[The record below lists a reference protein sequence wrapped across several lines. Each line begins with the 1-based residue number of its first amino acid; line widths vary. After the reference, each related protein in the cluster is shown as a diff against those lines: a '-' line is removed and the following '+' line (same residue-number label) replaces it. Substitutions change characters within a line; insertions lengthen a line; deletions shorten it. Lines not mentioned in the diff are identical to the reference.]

1 MDTIFISLFHRILN
15 YYRRVYSFYV
25 LYFAVMLILAR
36 LIKCQILDQDCD
48 LHIFYCIIS
57 VGMTMICF
65 VIIYLKS
72 AYVMGHGA
80 IP

>member
-1 MDTIFISLFHRILN
+1 MGFKIITEVS
-15 YYRRVYSFYV
+15 SFSV
-25 LYFAVMLILAR
+25 LYFALMLIPAR
-36 LIKCQILDQDCD
+36 LIKCQTLDQGCD

-65 VIIYLKS
+65 VITYLIYLNS
-72 AYVMGHGA
+72 AYVMEQGA